1 MHCNKKIS
9 GASVLAFVLL
19 VFLAVSASAARVSQ
33 ISDVKVKA
41 LADRDLVIFEVD
53 RDVQPETAVK
63 LYPTRIEAQFSDSE
77 LKTVSPQ
84 VKGTTLIKNVLVAGD
99 TDTVVLVV
107 YLDVKGKVGD
117 DAYRWSRPRDGL
129 LVLEVFY
136 PLSDRSELTTGM
148 LNGDVKLPQTE
159 AVPEPVV
166 EVAKPEP
173 PAPPASAGNLVSAVY
188 FEPEGNT
195 LVIKAEKPIEYEL
208 ATSKFPPSLMLTL
221 PQVALSP
228 MVDGLVAKNIG
239 AIRDIRTYFL
249 TEGDTQR
256 TRIVVGFLN
265 SQNIKF
271 DDSVS
276 DGGRVLRISFPEAGN
291 VVLPSVET
299 TAPAPAPVTE
309 KAPPVA
315 EKPPAAMT
323 EEQSFVVNST
333 APSGGVVSYVNYD
346 PTTMGLTI
354 RTSEPTVAH
363 VVPIEFP
370 RGYNVLLDLPPSEAV
385 STYIFKNDPV
395 VRNLTVSEYIVGEEI
410 CTRIILSFNNKVEY
424 GFAHAG
430 TLNGQSFD
438 LELTPM
444 TLVQR
449 QPKPMKPA
457 PSAGSYTLGSE
468 TSGDEGWN
476 ADDSGMAT
484 VDDVYESLDAD
495 EDYPR
500 MEIEG
505 TSEMGDYELPGF
517 EEFEGKLSD
526 VLVNLNA
533 ATGFSVYQ
541 VLNLMSQIAG
551 ISIIIDPYITDE
563 PIGGVARRRVL
574 DPLDIG
580 GDGSPIGFR
589 DAAQFNALITE
600 PGSVIGN
607 FENVP
612 WDTAL
617 DIILETHQFEKIV
630 YRDEADPYA
639 KPVILVTSRER
650 KEQEIEI
657 ANEIDFYQ
665 LHYADPNEIYQILYN
680 LDLLPS
686 VTVGWYV
693 YQNTGGGGYGGGG
706 GGGGGQGGGGDGGR
720 GGGGGR
726 YSADYPS
733 SAYAAAS
740 SSMTSGYFG
749 AEPMQSV
756 GGGGGGGQGGGGG
769 GGQGGGGGGGMGGG
783 GGAGGS
789 GTIPIPTAK
798 SGLVVMRGSRDTL
811 DVVQSIIRKIDKP
824 PKQAA
829 VKITVYQVSENP
841 QEVYGM
847 LSATA
852 QAPTGEGRW
861 VFDYADGGIGLS
873 ILPKNTIML
882 PENYSATFDAL
893 ISERK
898 AKVVTESEIAV
909 IDGFNGYLTVD
920 RTRGNFRQTIAFDQ
934 NGNAIRTS
942 TFDEVTVGTDI
953 NFTVNI
959 DDWGR
964 MTMYVE
970 IDISNFDGPQQV
982 SPDGDA
988 TFQPTTSTQM
998 GTYFRLLDGSTALIG
1013 GLQTREISD
1022 QIFAVPFLSQLPFV
1036 GNFFQH
1042 HSKSED
1048 NSYVFITLTVNLVD
1062 DK

>member
-19 VFLAVSASAARVSQ
+19 VFLAVSASAARVNQ

-63 LYPTRIEAQFSDSE
+63 LYPTRIEAQFSAAE
-77 LKTVSPQ
+77 LKTVSPK

-136 PLSDRSELTTGM
+136 PLSDRGELTTGM
-148 LNGDVKLPQTE
+148 LNGDIEPIQVE
-159 AVPEPVV
+159 SVPEPVA
-166 EVAKPEP
+166 EIAEPEP
-173 PAPPASAGNLVSAVY
+173 PASLPSAFAGNTVSAVY
-188 FEPEGNT
+188 FEPDGNT
-195 LVIKAEKPIEYEL
+195 LVIRAEEPLEYEL
-208 ATSKFPPSLMLTL
+208 ATSKFPPSLILTM
-221 PQVALSP
+221 PQAALSP
-228 MVDGLVAKNIG
+228 TVDELIAKNVG
-239 AIRDIRTYFL
+239 AIRDIRVHFL
-249 TEGDTQR
+249 TAGDACK
-256 TRIVVGFLN
+256 TRVVIGFLN

-271 DDSVS
+271 DDAIS
-276 DGGRVLRISFPEAGN
+276 DGGRVLTVAFPEAEN

-299 TAPAPAPVTE
+299 PAPPPAPVVE
-309 KAPPVA
+309 EARPAA
-315 EKPPAAMT
+315 EKPPVPVT
-323 EEQSFVVNST
+323 EEHSFVVNSA
-333 APSGGVVSYVNYD
+333 APSGGVISYVNYD

-354 RTSEPTVAH
+354 RASEPTQAH

-385 STYIFKNDPV
+385 TGYIFKNDPI
-395 VRNLTVSEYIVGEEI
+395 VRNLTVSEYIVGEEV

-424 GFAHAG
+424 GFDHTGA
-430 TLNGQSFD
+430 LSGQSFD
-438 LELTPM
+438 LKLTPM
-444 TLVQR
+444 TLPQR
-449 QPKPMKPA
+449 QPKPTMPA

-468 TSGDEGWN
+468 TSGDEGWGVE
-476 ADDSGMAT
+476 DGSMAT

-495 EDYPR
+495 KDYPR

-563 PIGGVARRRVL
+563 PIGGVANRRVL

-665 LHYADPNEIYQILYN
+665 LHYADPNEIYQILFN

-693 YQNTGGGGYGGGG
+693 YQNSFSGGGYG
-706 GGGGGQGGGGDGGR
+706 GGGGGQGGGGSDNNR
-720 GGGGGR
+720 GGGGSR
-726 YSADYPS
+726 YSADYPA

-749 AEPMQSV
+749 TEPMQV
-756 GGGGGGGQGGGGG
+756 GPGGGGGGGGF
-769 GGQGGGGGGGMGGG
+769 GGG
-783 GGAGGS
+783 GGAGG
-789 GTIPIPTAK
+789 GGGIPIPTAK

-861 VFDYADGGIGLS
+861 VFDYADGGLGLS

-934 NGNAIRTS
+934 NGNAIRQS

-953 NFTVNI
+953 DFTVNI

-982 SPDGDA
+982 SPDGAA
-988 TFQPTTSTQM
+988 TFQPTTSTTM
-998 GTYFRLLDGSTALIG
+998 GTYFRLTDGSTALIG

-1022 QIFAVPFLSQLPFV
+1022 QIFAVPFLSKLPFV